1 MTRLARRW
9 IAYQEEQEQEEEGKK
24 KEERRRQIAPTTC
37 NYLSLHTRILQPSS
51 HSVNAE
57 ILKGPYKLL
66 ACFEKVELMF
76 RASQENFQK
85 KTKMSCSKG

>member
-1 MTRLARRW
+1 MTRLERRW

-57 ILKGPYKLL
+57 FLKGPNKLL
-66 ACFEKVELMF
+66 ACFEQVKLAIPATSKMKITLMVEDHP
-76 RASQENFQK
+76 
-85 KTKMSCSKG
+85 